1 MRLALLLASVSAFAA
16 CSAQAPE
23 RAATAAGN
31 AASYGGTKGA
41 DMSIQAI
48 EPTDTPLTVGRAGDD
63 PADIARYVL
72 AMGAGGAEISPDGKN
87 IAFNWRV
94 TGLPQLWVVP
104 TEGGQPQQLTFG
116 NGITFFEWSPDS
128 TSIAYGADNNG
139 NEQESYNLVTVDGAV
154 EQELIAAKDGGFRV
168 FGGFLPDGQSLLYAS
183 PERNGADFDIY
194 MASPEGPPALLA
206 QGRLGTYVRSI
217 SPDGK
222 SAVVT
227 EGVGEDSDKLM
238 MLDVTGKTLKTI
250 AAPEVRANHADGGFA
265 WTPDGKGFYFA
276 SNEGREFAALSYF
289 DVASGSVSV
298 VREAAHDIQ
307 NVSLCGRGGQWL
319 AWSTNE
325 DGFYKLHVEERAT
338 KKAVTLPPLPEGVFG
353 LSCDTGSSKAAINVS
368 AHNTPGDIVVLDLA
382 TGTTR
387 TAFAGSLAGLDAKR
401 LVRPVSVRM
410 KARDGVQLQGL
421 LYLPDAGSAKGGAKP
436 PVLFDVH
443 GGPSGQSV
451 ASFDA
456 NAQYYVDR
464 GIAVFAPNVRGST
477 GLGRTYATLD
487 DQRKRLD
494 SVRDLVDMLA
504 YLKQDGRVDAD
515 RAAVAGGSYGGYM
528 VNAVTGAYPDAF
540 KAGVSLFG
548 VGNWVTG
555 LEIASPG
562 LKASDLIEY
571 GDIADPEWKKF
582 YTEIS
587 PITIA
592 DRIRVPMLYSHG
604 VMDPRIDI
612 AETEIMVTTLRK
624 NGVEAEFIRI
634 PDEGH
639 GWRKLKNRLFYS
651 RKEAEF
657 LEKHLGMA
665 AAK

>member
-1 MRLALLLASVSAFAA
+1 MIRLALLLASVSAFAA
-16 CSAQAPE
+16 CSAQAPAP
-23 RAATAAGN
+23 AAPAEAKTAT
-31 AASYGGTKGA
+31 YGGAKGA
-41 DMSIQAI
+41 DMSIAAI
-48 EPTDTPLTVGRAGDD
+48 EPTDAPLTVGRAGDD

-72 AMGAGGAEISPDGKN
+72 AMGAGGAEISPDGKSL
-87 IAFNWRV
+87 AFNWRI
-94 TGLPQLWVVP
+94 TGLPQLWVVSA
-104 TEGGQPQQLTFG
+104 EGGQPRQLTFG

-128 TSIAYGADNNG
+128 TSILYGADNNG

-183 PERNGADFDIY
+183 PERNGTDFDIY
-194 MASPEGPPALLA
+194 MASPEGPPTLLA
-206 QGRLGTYVRSI
+206 QGKLATLVRSI

-222 SAVVT
+222 SATVS

-238 MLDVTGKTLKTI
+238 LLDIPGKSLKTI

-265 WTPDGKGFYFA
+265 WTPDSKGFYFA
-276 SNEGREFAALSYF
+276 SNEGREFLALSYY
-289 DVASGSVSV
+289 DVASGALSV
-298 VREAAHDIQ
+298 VKEAPHDIQ
-307 NVSLCGRGGQWL
+307 NVSLCGTGGKWL

-325 DGFYKLHVEERAT
+325 DGFFKLHVEERAT
-338 KKAVTLPPLPEGVFG
+338 KKAVALPKLPDGVFG
-353 LSCDTGSSKAAINVS
+353 LSCDTGSSKLAINIS
-368 AHNTPGDIVVLDLA
+368 DYATPGEIMVLDLA
-382 TGTTR
+382 TGKTN

-401 LVRPVSVRM
+401 LVKPVSVRM
-410 KARDGVQLQGL
+410 KARDGVELQGL
-421 LYLPDAGSAKGGAKP
+421 LYLPDAASMKGGARP

-443 GGPSGQSV
+443 GGPTGQSM
-451 ASFDA
+451 ANFDA

-477 GLGRTYATLD
+477 GFGRTYVTLD
-487 DQRKRLD
+487 DQKKRLD

-504 YLKQDGRVDAD
+504 FLKEDGRVDAD
-515 RAAVAGGSYGGYM
+515 RAAVSGGSYGGYM

-540 KAGVSLFG
+540 KVGVSLFG

-555 LEIASPG
+555 LEVASPG

-592 DRIRVPMLYSHG
+592 DKIRVPMLYSHG

-657 LEKHLGMA
+657 LEKHLGV
-665 AAK
+665 AK